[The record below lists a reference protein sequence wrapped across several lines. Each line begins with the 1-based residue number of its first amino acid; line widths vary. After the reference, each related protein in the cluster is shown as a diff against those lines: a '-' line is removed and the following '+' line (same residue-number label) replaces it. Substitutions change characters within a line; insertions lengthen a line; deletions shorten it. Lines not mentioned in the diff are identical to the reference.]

1 MPEHDPLIRRVL
13 GGNYLELA
21 LSRLIVDENVEVG
34 AGEAGKAV
42 SVKLAVSEKGTR
54 VEMEGAGVGLV
65 DAVYSAL
72 LSRYGR
78 EYQSL
83 HSIQVVEL
91 RLAAEIETKHAK
103 SGVDAIGKVT
113 IGAINSEG
121 RRFTFSESSRSVTA
135 STARALLAMVQYF
148 LNAERAFVTLDNARR
163 DAQSRGR
170 EDLVSRYT
178 AEMAEV
184 VESTSYAEVIDTIQ
198 KRLR

>member
-13 GGNYLELA
+13 GGNYLELT
-21 LSRLIVDENVEVG
+21 LSRLIVDENVEDSP
-34 AGEAGKAV
+34 EAGKAV
-42 SVKLAVSEKGTR
+42 SVKLAVNEKGTR
-54 VEMEGAGVGLV
+54 VEVEGAGVGLV
-65 DAVYSAL
+65 DATYAAL

-91 RLAAEIETKHAK
+91 RLAAEIETKHSR

-121 RRFTFSESSRSVTA
+121 RRFTFADSSRSVTA

-148 LNAERAFVTLDNARR
+148 LNAERAFITLDNARR
-163 DAQSRGR
+163 DAQGRGR

-184 VESTSYAEVIDTIQ
+184 VESTSYAEVIDAIR